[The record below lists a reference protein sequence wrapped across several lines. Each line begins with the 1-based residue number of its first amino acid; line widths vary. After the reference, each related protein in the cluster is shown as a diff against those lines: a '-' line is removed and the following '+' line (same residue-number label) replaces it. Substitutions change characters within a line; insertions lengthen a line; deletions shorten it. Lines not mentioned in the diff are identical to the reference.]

1 MTGSIAIDVAL
12 GLVFIYTLYSL
23 FATTLVEV
31 IATIFQTRARFLEKG
46 IKRML
51 DDDTQPVFAKEF
63 YQMPL
68 IKYMASGLWKIFN
81 KPAYL
86 KARNFSQAM
95 LQLLKDQSQEG
106 AATLDKIRA
115 ALEARQDTQTG
126 KYLLNLLND
135 AENDLEKFKEKLET
149 WYDDTMARVS
159 GWYKRR
165 TSLITFIVGLVLAT
179 IFNVDSFQ
187 IVNKLSKD
195 PKARE
200 QYVQLAG
207 QLAADTTFANDST
220 VRDSLIKNLNTLQLY
235 ASQSIDVL
243 GTKRINCTANTT
255 STAVMTNGKSMS
267 SRHCWLKALWYS
279 SWDNFWGC
287 LITAIALSLGAP
299 FWFDLLNKIVKL
311 RGSLGVATSAEEKA
325 KLTQQP

>member
-23 FATTLVEV
+23 LATTLVEL
-31 IATIFQTRARFLEKG
+31 IATVFQTRARFLEKG
-46 IKRML
+46 IRRML

-68 IKYMASGLWKIFN
+68 IKYMASGFWKIFN
-81 KPAYL
+81 KPSYL
-86 KARNFSQAM
+86 KARNFSQAL
-95 LQLLKDQSQEG
+95 LQLLKDQPADG
-106 AATLDKIRA
+106 TTTLDKIRTV
-115 ALEARQDTQTG
+115 LEAKQDTHTG
-126 KYLLNLLND
+126 KYLLNLLDD

-149 WYDDTMARVS
+149 WYDDTMERVS

-165 TSLITFIVGLVLAT
+165 ISLITFIVGLILAT
-179 IFNVDSFQ
+179 IFNVDTMQ

-207 QLAADTTFANDST
+207 QLAADTAIVKVDSIKGT
-220 VRDSLIKNLNTLQLY
+220 LIENLNTLQSY
-235 ASQSIDVL
+235 ATQSSSVL
-243 GTKRINCTANTT
+243 GNKRINCTSDTT
-255 STAVMTNGKSMS
+255 ATTAMQNGKDTPC
-267 SRHCWLKALWYS
+267 RHCYLKALWYS

-311 RGSLGVATSAEEKA
+311 RSSLGAATASSGKTKSA
-325 KLTQQP
+325 QQP